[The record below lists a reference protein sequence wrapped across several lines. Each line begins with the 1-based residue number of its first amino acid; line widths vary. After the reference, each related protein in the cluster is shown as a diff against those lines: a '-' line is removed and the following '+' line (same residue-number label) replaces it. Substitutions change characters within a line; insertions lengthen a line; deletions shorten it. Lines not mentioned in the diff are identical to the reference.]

1 MLTALTTPQQLW
13 LPAPDQISQDGNID
27 GEGDATLPNQTKPNR
42 TKPNQ
47 TKPNQTKQNKTKQKT
62 LHLRNIFSKEIGY
75 KISTHKSVAFLYTC
89 TNKLRKKRRKP
100 FTVSKH
106 TN

>member
-47 TKPNQTKQNKTKQKT
+47 TK
-62 LHLRNIFSKEIGY
+62 
-75 KISTHKSVAFLYTC
+75 SVF
-89 TNKLRKKRRKP
+89 
-100 FTVSKH
+100 
-106 TN
+106 